1 MECLQPIVLK
11 QYFCEMIGSGFMLF
25 TRDLRMVWLQ
35 FGFTVQLNRKERL
48 FTMQSGSTCQLTG
61 ECRIPDRA
69 TLPGTLYREL
79 EEFIDNLPTKEG
91 HLVTALHKAQSLFGY
106 LPKEVQQFVADYM
119 GVSLAKVYGVVS
131 FYTFFTMVPKG
142 KYPIS
147 ICMGTACFVVG
158 AEKVVHA
165 FKEALGVEIGELPDG
180 KFSIDVLRCVGA
192 VHYRLT
198 VGEKYTPNKT

>member
-1 MECLQPIVLK
+1 
-11 QYFCEMIGSGFMLF
+11 
-25 TRDLRMVWLQ
+25 
-35 FGFTVQLNRKERL
+35 
-48 FTMQSGSTCQLTG
+48 MQSGSTCQLTG

-165 FKEALGVEIGELPDG
+165 FKEALGVEIGEVTPDG

-192 VHYRLT
+192 CALAPILT
-198 VGEKYTPNKT
+198 VGEKVYAHVKPDQVKDIIAEY